1 MGIRQFDTLTK
12 SLADETTRRR
22 ALGSLGALALAG
34 LGIVSQAP
42 AVSAAHHQ
50 CLQRCVG
57 HAGGGSGNLHEKR
70 RRCRR
75 RCQGR

>member
-1 MGIRQFDTLTK
+1 
-12 SLADETTRRR
+12 
-22 ALGSLGALALAG
+22 
-34 LGIVSQAP
+34 VSQAP